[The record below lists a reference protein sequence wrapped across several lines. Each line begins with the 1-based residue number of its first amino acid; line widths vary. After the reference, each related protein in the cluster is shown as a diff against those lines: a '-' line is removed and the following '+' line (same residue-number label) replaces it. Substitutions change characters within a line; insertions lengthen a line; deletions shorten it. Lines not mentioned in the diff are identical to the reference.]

1 MNMLTAIK
9 AFVRQR
15 IPGEPPRA
23 PDAAGFA
30 ARGRRWDAAKVE
42 PPWFE
47 RDGALSRAGE
57 MARRHG
63 LGGEGEAWLRQ
74 WIEEGYFVVERAVD
88 ADKVARYADD
98 FERLWWLD
106 RPIPGLSI
114 SDVTIAGKY
123 HVHIP
128 HAALLAYSEAE
139 RREACLASNWRV
151 GEFYQSSKAAE
162 AVYRDERL
170 RRICSAVLGE
180 PAVPHFSLSFSKGS
194 QQGLHQDTCVFH
206 VWPRNALV
214 GVWIAA
220 EKIAADSGPLEYYP
234 GSHREPL
241 FPPFTNYPQTQRRTA
256 PAEIAGDYDQY
267 VRDIAA
273 KYPRETYLPEAGDAL
288 FWHGMLIHGSAAVQN
303 PARTRKSMV
312 IHFLPEGANRGHQV
326 EGPFNW

>member
-1 MNMLTAIK
+1 MLSALK
-9 AFVRQR
+9 RFVRQH
-15 IPGEPPRA
+15 IPRPEPRP

-30 ARGRRWDAAKVE
+30 TRGRRWDPATVE

-47 RDGALSRAGE
+47 RPDARARAGE

-63 LGGEGEAWLRQ
+63 LGEAGEAWLIK
-74 WIEEGYFVVERAVD
+74 WIDDGYFVVDGAVD
-88 ADKVARYADD
+88 AAAVTRYAEEFD
-98 FERLWWLD
+98 RVWWLD
-106 RPIPGLSI
+106 KPVPGLTI
-114 SDVTIAGKY
+114 SDVFIGGEN

-128 HAALLAYSEAE
+128 HAKLLAFSEAQ
-139 RREACLASNWRV
+139 RREAYRVSNWRV

-170 RRICSAVLGE
+170 KRICSAILGK

-220 EKIAADSGPLEYYP
+220 EKITADSGPLEYYP
-234 GSHREPL
+234 SSHREPL
-241 FPPFTNYPQTQRRTA
+241 FPGFTNYPQTQRRTA
-256 PAEIAGDYDQY
+256 PPEMAKEYDEY
-267 VRDIAA
+267 VRTVAA
-273 KYPRETYLPEAGDAL
+273 KYPRSTYLAEPGDAL
-288 FWHGMLIHGSAAVQN
+288 FWHGMLIHGGAAVTN
-303 PARTRKSMV
+303 PASTRKSMV
-312 IHFLPEGANRGHQV
+312 IHYLPEGANRGHQI

>member
-1 MNMLTAIK
+1 MLSALK
-9 AFVRQR
+9 RLVLGQR
-15 IPGEPPRA
+15 PPD
-23 PDAAGFA
+23 PTGFST
-30 ARGRRWDAAKVE
+30 RGRRWNPGSVK

-47 RDGALSRAGE
+47 RRKALSRASE
-57 MARRHG
+57 MARKHG
-63 LGGEGEAWLRQ
+63 LGEAGEQWLRK
-74 WIEEGYFVVERAVD
+74 WIQDGYFTVEGAVD
-88 ADKVARYADD
+88 PQAVARYAEE
-98 FERLWWLD
+98 FERVWWLD
-106 RPIPGLSI
+106 EPVPGLI
-114 SDVTIAGKY
+114 LSDVTIRGEY

-128 HAALLAYSEAE
+128 HAKLLSYSEAE
-139 RREACLASNWRV
+139 RREARRVSNWRV

-170 RRICSAVLGE
+170 KRICSAILGE

-220 EKIAADSGPLEYYP
+220 EDITPDSGPLEYYA

-241 FPPFTNYPQTQRRTA
+241 FPAFNNYPQTQRRTA
-256 PAEIAGDYDQY
+256 PPELAKEYDQY

-273 KYPRETYLPEAGDAL
+273 KYPRSAYLAKAGDAL
-288 FWHGMLIHGSAAVQN
+288 FWHGMLIHGGAAVVN
-303 PARTRKSMV
+303 PDSTRKSMV
-312 IHFLPEGANRGHQV
+312 IHYLPEGANRGHEI